1 MLRFFVVLTPC
12 VVPVVRAADDAKA
25 GTGEITISE
34 EDPCLIIGHGTRFTT
49 EFKPRM
55 QILLPKSVG
64 SNVAEV
70 VEIISDTQLRVRKE
84 FSGTARLRERIK
96 ELQAS
101 GKNGFSFQCLPFV
114 DQHQMYQH
122 VYQSLTEGGAICI
135 FPEGRHASHALRLQQ
150 LTFYRR
156 QSRPDGPP
164 SLESRRV
171 SHGVGRNGEQP

>member
-1 MLRFFVVLTPC
+1 MLCSFVVLTPC
-12 VVPVVRAADDAKA
+12 AVPVVRAADDAKA

-70 VEIISDTQLRVRKE
+70 VEIISDTQLRIRKE

-122 VYQSLTEGGAICI
+122 VYQSLTDGGAICI
-135 FPEGRHASHALRLQQ
+135 FPEGRHKLRPP
-150 LTFYRR
+150 
-156 QSRPDGPP
+156 QSPTAHVSQAAVTTGRTS
-164 SLESRRV
+164 SL
-171 SHGVGRNGEQP
+171 